1 MRFLGALIILAG
13 LYLALYDL
21 LPIAA
26 QYPLI
31 SHFAVSL
38 QRIVGAFAIVVGLL
52 LRLRRRSSGDDISDH
67 RIRDELK
74 RRNFSFIALER
85 GWQADGS
92 WNDAVVSVRRQSDY
106 QASRFGRPWI
116 ISVQIPG
123 SPREPWPFTPEQGK
137 IVETRAEGFSIVISD
152 CTYEGQQSR
161 FADRMDR
168 LIEQRKAAQ
177 PPR

>member
-1 MRFLGALIILAG
+1 MRFLGSLIALAG
-13 LYLALYDL
+13 LYLVVYDL
-21 LPIAA
+21 LPIVA

-31 SHFAVSL
+31 SHFPVFL
-38 QRIVGAFAIVVGLL
+38 QRLAGAAAIVIGLL

-74 RRNFSFIALER
+74 RRDFTFIALER

-92 WNDAVVSVRRQSDY
+92 WNKVAVSVRRQSDY

-137 IVETRAEGFSIVISD
+137 IVETRAEGFSVVISD
-152 CTYEGQQSR
+152 CTYEGQQGR
-161 FADRMDR
+161 FAERMDR
-168 LIEQRKAAQ
+168 LIEQRK
-177 PPR
+177 